1 MAFLVRKA
9 TLEAEFS
16 VQKSNHGAGIF
27 GSKSIFSLNECHAG
41 DELEGLQWSI
51 EFKVS
56 QSVQG
61 LEDDSVKGI
70 ETVSD
75 S

>member
-1 MAFLVRKA
+1 MRPLTPSRC
-9 TLEAEFS
+9 
-16 VQKSNHGAGIF
+16 VQYSA
-27 GSKSIFSLNECHAG
+27 SLSGVSG
-41 DELEGLQWSI
+41 DELEGLRWSI

-61 LEDDSVKGI
+61 LEDDSMTSIVN
-70 ETVSD
+70 VSD